1 MPIDIEVFLSSPHL
15 ATNIDT
21 LKKEDLIS
29 LAKHFEITI
38 NSQMKKNEIK
48 KVVVAKLVENG
59 LIQKSDIEEEKQENK
74 PVKLQWTALRE
85 IINEI
90 GESPRI
96 RTSCKF

>member
-48 KVVVAKLVENG
+48 KSCCSQTG
-59 LIQKSDIEEEKQENK
+59 
-74 PVKLQWTALRE
+74 RE
-85 IINEI
+85 W
-90 GESPRI
+90 SYTKI
-96 RTSCKF
+96 RH